1 MDKLKTVCLL
11 ASLCAGSAN
20 ATLFNFTGDI
30 TYHNDVVY
38 TYFSLDSDATNVRL
52 WTDSFQSGTNFDP
65 ITALWDASGNL
76 IDENDDNDLI
86 NPSTQTYYDSGF
98 ELGFLGAGDY
108 ILSVAT
114 YANFAA
120 GSSLSEGFDYDAQT
134 PILLSEWSQPANSFD
149 MGTYWSVWL
158 DGVDTARN
166 PDDPRDDEPVV
177 MVSEPTTLGLFSL
190 SLLGLGILRKKKV
203 TQST

>member
-1 MDKLKTVCLL
+1 MNKLKTVCLL

-38 TYFSLDSDATNVRL
+38 TYFSLDNDATNVRL

-120 GSSLSEGFDYDAQT
+120 GSSLSEGFDYDDQT

-166 PDDPRDDEPVV
+166 PDDPRDDDPV

-190 SLLGLGILRKKKV
+190 SLLGLGILRKRKV